1 MSSPYRPQGS
11 DRPQGSADDPT
22 VSYDGGSADET
33 QVVRPPAGG
42 YGATSSTPDLHK
54 GAGDAEVAPT
64 AAGMSAAGTSASSDE
79 RPDPFSPMP
88 AVPRD
93 SPRYGGEQASSWS
106 AAYADDRAADRASDR
121 PDTKRAEPDRAPGDR
136 FDDDRFDDGRSAG
149 PSVTSVYPQS
159 TPEYAPAGYPS
170 AYAPATVVP
179 PPASAAIPEKPSS
192 RVGPGFLSALIG
204 LILAASGTYL
214 LVRFG
219 FRAGVELA
227 KGNVSIRNS
236 ILGLLGAL
244 LLFAATVLN
253 GWSPWSTLL
262 PGIVLTGVGG
272 WALFDANAFRRV
284 GDWLRSVLDAGEVT
298 NALITGFLLALGLVL
313 LGASIAT
320 LLARSGGKRD
330 GRILG
335 RRDAPAA

>member
-11 DRPQGSADDPT
+11 ADEPT

-42 YGATSSTPDLHK
+42 YGAGASTPDLHEV
-54 GAGDAEVAPT
+54 GADDPDIAPVSSK
-64 AAGMSAAGTSASSDE
+64 ASRSGTPSVSDE
-79 RPDPFSPMP
+79 RADPFSTPMP
-88 AVPRD
+88 AVTPE
-93 SPRYGGEQASSWS
+93 PGGYGGSQAGSWS
-106 AAYADDRAADRASDR
+106 AAYADDRRADRSEGDRAAADRD
-121 PDTKRAEPDRAPGDR
+121 
-136 FDDDRFDDGRSAG
+136 DDGRSAG

-204 LILAASGTYL
+204 LILAAGGTYL

-227 KGNVSIRNS
+227 RGNVSIRNS

-262 PGIVLTGVGG
+262 PGIALTGIGG
-272 WALFDANAFRRV
+272 WALFDANAFRRF

-298 NALITGFLLALGLVL
+298 NALITGSLLALGLVL
-313 LGASIAT
+313 LGASIAA

-335 RRDAPAA
+335 RRDTTTA